1 MSVMIVICIF
11 FAAVLVTAV
20 VVYFLLKQQN
30 NAVMDEVKRLSL
42 RLRDIEMK
50 EQPLSNLSKGSLPL
64 QQQQQIVPKEDVEEQ
79 EVSQSVQQGSMTDE
93 ELFRYL
99 SKAIRDEEMYRR
111 SDLNRNAVMERFS
124 LSAVR
129 IGNAFARGGGMS
141 LPEFVRNCRLDHAC
155 RLMLKQPEML
165 FTEVGNQSG
174 YQRTTTFYHDF
185 KARFGMPPAE
195 YREKELKKEQ

>member
-50 EQPLSNLSKGSLPL
+50 EQPLSNLPEESHPL
-64 QQQQQIVPKEDVEEQ
+64 QQQQQIVPKEEVEEQ
-79 EVSQSVQQGSMTDE
+79 EVSQSVQQGSMSDE

-111 SDLNRNAVMERFS
+111 SDLNRNAVMGRGRAGVHVS
-124 LSAVR
+124 HRTASPLLR
-129 IGNAFARGGGMS
+129 GRGQGARSRRRAPSNSPLGGK
-141 LPEFVRNCRLDHAC
+141 PKVD
-155 RLMLKQPEML
+155 
-165 FTEVGNQSG
+165 EVN
-174 YQRTTTFYHDF
+174 
-185 KARFGMPPAE
+185 
-195 YREKELKKEQ
+195 